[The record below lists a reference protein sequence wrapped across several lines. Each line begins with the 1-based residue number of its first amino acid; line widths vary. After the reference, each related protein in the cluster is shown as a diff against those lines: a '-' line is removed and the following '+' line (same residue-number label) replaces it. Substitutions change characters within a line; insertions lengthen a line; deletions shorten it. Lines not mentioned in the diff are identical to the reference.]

1 MRKYLMLA
9 TLVAVGI
16 SACATSF
23 AQGPAEKVVEAEQ
36 VLSELM
42 AIPAKQI
49 PARLLEDAQGIVVV
63 PNVIKIGFIAG
74 ARRGHGVVMTR
85 DADGEWSL
93 PQFVTLTG
101 GSVGWQAGIQ
111 GTDVVLVFTTRK
123 GVEGLLSGKFTVG
136 VDAAVTAG
144 PVGREAAAGT
154 DETLRAEIY
163 SYSRS
168 RGLFVGV
175 SLDGSALEIDHEAHA
190 FFYGSPSGELPRRVP
205 AQAAELRHYLTEI
218 TPHGVHVGPGNDRPV
233 NDRPVIE
240 RPAPVASPRQ
250 LETIRRSLLRSSDQL
265 QAILNPEWRPYL
277 GLPNGIQ
284 EPGMLPTPEHLSLAL
299 QRFAHVSNSPE
310 YQRLTKRPEFQ
321 NTFELLREYEQAVAS
336 IRPTLQLPPPPVHLH
351 EVRPN

>member
-1 MRKYLMLA
+1 M
-9 TLVAVGI
+9 
-16 SACATSF
+16 
-23 AQGPAEKVVEAEQ
+23 
-36 VLSELM
+36 
-42 AIPAKQI
+42 
-49 PARLLEDAQGIVVV
+49 
-63 PNVIKIGFIAG
+63 
-74 ARRGHGVVMTR
+74 
-85 DADGEWSL
+85 
-93 PQFVTLTG
+93 
-101 GSVGWQAGIQ
+101 
-111 GTDVVLVFTTRK
+111 LVFTTRK
-123 GVEGLLSGKFTVG
+123 GVEGLLRGKFTVG

-175 SLDGSALEIDHEAHA
+175 ALDGSALEIDHDAHA

-205 AQAAELRHYLTEI
+205 AQAEALRHYVTEI
-218 TPHGVHVGPGNDRPV
+218 TPHVGHAAPGNERPV
-233 NDRPVIE
+233 SDRPVIE

-250 LETIRRSLLRSSDQL
+250 LETIRRSLIRSSDQL

-284 EPGMLPTPEHLSLAL
+284 EQGMLPTPEHLTIAI
-299 QRFAHVSNSPE
+299 QRYEHVNNSPE

-336 IRPTLQLPPPPVHLH
+336 IRPTLQLPPPPIHLNNA
-351 EVRPN
+351 RPD